1 MGAVLV
7 SDQLKID
14 VEKARAIVARR
25 KDSTD
30 PNWPMSYAEVRALLS
45 DRPTQTLFNVLNRTE
60 EVRGMMGLPY
70 WYDPLLQD
78 AARSLLKMKGR
89 V

>member
-1 MGAVLV
+1 M

-14 VEKARAIVARR
+14 TEKARAIVERR
-25 KDSTD
+25 KDSAD
-30 PNWPMSYAEVRALLS
+30 PKWPMRYSEISAPFS
-45 DRPTQTLFNVLNRTE
+45 DRPRQTLLNVLNRTQ

-70 WYDPLLQD
+70 WYDPLLQS